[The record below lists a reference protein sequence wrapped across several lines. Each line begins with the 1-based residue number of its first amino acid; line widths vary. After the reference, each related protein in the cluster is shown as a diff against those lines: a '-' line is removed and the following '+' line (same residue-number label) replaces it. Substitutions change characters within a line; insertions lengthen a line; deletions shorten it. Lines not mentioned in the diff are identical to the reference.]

1 MCMSAVLY
9 ITTKICDSA
18 MICTGIKYGVIT
30 KKEKDAQKSTPLMT
44 KNKRRIYIM
53 LTYLKIGIMTDLICM
68 VMFLGL
74 ILWLRVKNGKEN
86 TKEFL
91 DFFDVKIVALD
102 SLLTVFIWP
111 VQIPAKL
118 WIGYSIFKL
127 KHQLN
132 IRVLA

>member
-1 MCMSAVLY
+1 
-9 ITTKICDSA
+9 
-18 MICTGIKYGVIT
+18 
-30 KKEKDAQKSTPLMT
+30 
-44 KNKRRIYIM
+44 M

-86 TKEFL
+86 TKVFL

-127 KHQLN
+127 KH
-132 IRVLA
+132 

>member
-1 MCMSAVLY
+1 
-9 ITTKICDSA
+9 
-18 MICTGIKYGVIT
+18 
-30 KKEKDAQKSTPLMT
+30 MT

-127 KHQLN
+127 KH
-132 IRVLA
+132 